1 MSGLDFKTKKK
12 KKITQTSYLHMM
24 AEVPFFCSFLLST
37 SINLGNNAR
46 DNKWGTHESV
56 VKTVDC
62 SVPSGVEELH
72 NGMDL

>member
-1 MSGLDFKTKKK
+1 MSSLDFKTKKK
-12 KKITQTSYLHMM
+12 ITQTSDPHMM

-46 DNKWGTHESV
+46 GNKWGTHESG

-62 SVPSGVEELH
+62 SLPSGVEELH
-72 NGMDL
+72 SGMDL